1 MHYNRDQGFFSQPIN
16 SMKPGAKKGKNTK
29 TKSKSKGKSNKS
41 PGPSGV
47 LGAKK
52 TKQIFVENTEASPP
66 KKKKGSSLINRFSNI
81 SGSGSRSRS
90 SPSRKDRD
98 LGGSGSGDNFNDPL
112 DYESE

>member
-1 MHYNRDQGFFSQPIN
+1 MHYNRDQGFFSQPLN
-16 SMKPGAKKGKNTK
+16 QMKPGAKKGK
-29 TKSKSKGKSNKS
+29 KSKSKSQKKNKS
-41 PGPSGV
+41 PGPSGATV

-52 TKQIFVENTEASPP
+52 TKQIFVENTEVSPP

-90 SPSRKDRD
+90 SPSRKDYRD
-98 LGGSGSGDNFNDPL
+98 LGGSGSGEFNDPL